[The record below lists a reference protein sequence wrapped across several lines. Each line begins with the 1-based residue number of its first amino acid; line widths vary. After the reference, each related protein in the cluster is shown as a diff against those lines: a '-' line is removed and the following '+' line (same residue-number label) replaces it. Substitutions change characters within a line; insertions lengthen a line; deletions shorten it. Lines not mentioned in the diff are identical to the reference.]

1 MALRKSRSDK
11 VLAGVCGG
19 LAEQWGVD
27 STLVRVLFV
36 VGTLFTGFVPGLLAY
51 LVFVLVMDLCE
62 RVSLFLGMRVW
73 VRGCRV
79 GRRLV
84 MIRW

>member
-51 LVFVLVMDLCE
+51 LVFVLVMD
-62 RVSLFLGMRVW
+62 
-73 VRGCRV
+73 
-79 GRRLV
+79 
-84 MIRW
+84 